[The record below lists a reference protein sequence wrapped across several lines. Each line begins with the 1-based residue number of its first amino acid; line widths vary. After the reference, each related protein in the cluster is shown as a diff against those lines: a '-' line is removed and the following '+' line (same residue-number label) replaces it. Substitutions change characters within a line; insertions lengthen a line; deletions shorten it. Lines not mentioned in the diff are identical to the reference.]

1 MSSSSHRGGR
11 RRRYLPGAERKR
23 EILDAAL
30 IEFLAHG
37 FTKTTVEGIAIRAG
51 MSKSGVYAHFG
62 SKDQVFEELLMAA
75 LPTTEDSFSVFLS
88 EANGSIQE
96 IAEAYID
103 KLYARLDSPLAVPTF
118 QLLIAES
125 KRVPGLI
132 ERWHANILLKMR
144 ASSQALVDECV
155 RRGVMRQSALT
166 EHFEIVL
173 CPVVYWLAKCV
184 LLGERAEETGLSLK
198 KCTSF
203 TRSCFWNCSC
213 LVNDP
218 DMARLSA
225 VVRQPGHRPV
235 CEIN

>member
-11 RRRYLPGAERKR
+11 RHRYLPGAERKR

-62 SKDQVFEELLMAA
+62 SKNQVFEELLMAA

-155 RRGVMRQSALT
+155 RRGVIRQSALT

-198 KCTSF
+198 KMHELHKKLF
-203 TRSCFWNCSC
+203 LELLLPR
-213 LVNDP
+213 
-218 DMARLSA
+218 
-225 VVRQPGHRPV
+225 
-235 CEIN
+235 